1 MNTFSQNND
10 AVTQKEGK
18 LDTDSRREF
27 DDTWR
32 AKGEVTLEPLVL
44 PASEEKKMV
53 MINFWEDSKSIF

>member
-1 MNTFSQNND
+1 MNTISQNND

-18 LDTDSRREF
+18 LDKDSRREF

-32 AKGEVTLEPLVL
+32 AKGEPTLEPLVL

-53 MINFWEDSKSIF
+53 MINF

>member
-32 AKGEVTLEPLVL
+32 AKGEATLEPLVL
-44 PASEEKKMV
+44 PASEEKK
-53 MINFWEDSKSIF
+53 NGHD